1 MYNLKNLNDYEF
13 EILCNDMMQKLLKKK
28 LYRFPRGT
36 DGGIDLC
43 DNIIMPQTILQMKHY
58 SDFNNLKNNIKNT
71 ELKKIKKLNCT
82 DYYLCT
88 SLELNRERKLELY
101 NILNP
106 YMSSIDN
113 IIDGIIINDF
123 LEDSNNIDIVKKNYK
138 LWLNATNVLE
148 LLNNQNIFID
158 CEELVEE
165 IKSKSQYY
173 VETELYKR
181 ALNKIKKENI
191 IIVLG
196 APGVGKSTI
205 SKMILLK
212 YVAEGFKVRYAS
224 DNNISD
230 IKKSISIN
238 PEEKEII
245 LLDDFLGQH
254 YLNLR
259 ETTPNEIKSL
269 LSFINRR
276 KNKKLILNS
285 RITILNEAQSR
296 SYVFNDLIEEHDL
309 NKYIVNV
316 DELSIF
322 EKGKIFYNHI
332 YFNKLPKIKFE
343 SLKKD
348 KRYLKI
354 LNHRNYNPRIIE
366 HVTRKSRY
374 ISIEDE
380 AYYDYV
386 MKNLNNPQDV
396 WKDEFEN
403 RLTSVDREF
412 MYILYSLTNTYID
425 KDILKEAYNEKIK
438 TINIDMTL
446 NTFEKTL
453 RRLSDSLIKK
463 IDDLGTIKI
472 SVENPSINDYI
483 KNELEENNML
493 LMSIADNAVYVEQI
507 LKFGKNIFIINKIK
521 SLIKTGEFLKLKCQD
536 KSIFYYYI
544 KCVCEYDIYDKEIED
559 LITLSLERC
568 YENIQSDKDRLE
580 YNYMIRRFFNRDNI
594 IEKFNIKNILVNPLK
609 MKFLMEKMD
618 TETLTDIYEILKRN
632 LQENDYKE
640 ILPMLKNRIF
650 NELKNDMENEL
661 EIEVND
667 IIERNVEIEKML
679 NGDINSETI
688 YSMVIDEI
696 ERKIEDKIEEVIT
709 LGESYLEINEKT
721 FEIEEILEELNIWET
736 IDFAIEILDVEE
748 YEDEEEIIISNDEKV
763 EYIFERNYLNEN

>member
-13 EILCNDMMQKLLKKK
+13 EILCHDMMEKVLQKN

-43 DNIIMPQTILQMKHY
+43 DNIVMPQTILQMKHY
-58 SDFNNLKNNIKNT
+58 SDFNNLKNNIKNI
-71 ELKKIKKLNCT
+71 ELEKIKKLNCKN
-82 DYYLCT
+82 YYLCT

-123 LEDSNNIDIVKKNYK
+123 LEDSSNIEIVRKNYK

-165 IKSKSQYY
+165 IKTKSQYY
-173 VETELYKR
+173 VETELYRK
-181 ALNKIKKENI
+181 ALNRIKKENI

-212 YVAEGFKVRYAS
+212 YVSDGFKVRYAT
-224 DNNISD
+224 DNNISY
-230 IKKSISIN
+230 IKRSVSIN

-254 YLNLR
+254 YLNLK

-269 LSFINRR
+269 LSFIRR
-276 KNKKLILNS
+276 HKNKKLILNS

-296 SYVFNDLIEEHDL
+296 SYVFNDLIEEYDY
-309 NKYIVNV
+309 NKCIINV
-316 DELSIF
+316 DGLSIF

-332 YFNKLPKIKFE
+332 YFNKLPKTKFE

-348 KRYLKI
+348 KKYLNI

-366 HVTRKSRY
+366 HVTRRNRY
-374 ISIEDE
+374 SNIKDE
-380 AYYDYV
+380 VYYDYV
-386 MKNLNNPQDV
+386 MENLNNPQDV

-403 RLTSVDREF
+403 RLTNIDREF

-425 KDILKEAYNEKIK
+425 KDVLEEAYNEKIK
-438 TINIDMTL
+438 TLNLDMTL

-463 IDDLGTIKI
+463 IVEHGKIKI

-493 LMSIADNAVYVEQI
+493 LMSIAENAIYVEQI
-507 LKFGKNIFIINKIK
+507 LKFKQNTDIIEKIK
-521 SLIKTGEFLKLKCQD
+521 RLIKTGAFLKLKCQE
-536 KSIFYYYI
+536 KSIFYYYMECI
-544 KCVCEYDIYDKEIED
+544 CKYDIDDKEIEEA
-559 LITLSLERC
+559 IKLSLERC
-568 YENIQSDKDRLE
+568 YENIKNDQDRLE
-580 YNYMIRRFFNRDNI
+580 YNYLIRRFFNRDNI
-594 IEKFNIKNILVNPLK
+594 VEDFNLKNILINPLK
-609 MKFLMEKMD
+609 MKFLLEKMD
-618 TETLTDIYEILKRN
+618 SETLSDIYEVWKSNFKEDEYKDVLEIWKKR
-632 LQENDYKE
+632 
-640 ILPMLKNRIF
+640 MLD
-650 NELKNDMENEL
+650 ELKKDMETSL
-661 EIEVND
+661 EVTVND
-667 IIERNVEIEKML
+667 IVDKNIETQKIFNNNLEA
-679 NGDINSETI
+679 ETI
-688 YSMVIDEI
+688 YSSSINEI
-696 ERKIEDKIEEVIT
+696 EREVEVAIEELIALSEGDLNLNKENFDV
-709 LGESYLEINEKT
+709 
-721 FEIEEILEELNIWET
+721 EEILEDLGIWEI
-736 IDFAIEILDVEE
+736 IDITLDFFDAEE
-748 YEDEEEIIISNDEKV
+748 DEDEEITSFDAEKV
-763 EYIFERNYLNEN
+763 EDIFERYYEEDN